1 MFANDKIPRYN
12 LGNAKGFSVKR
23 VIDVAKDVSGN
34 DFKVSIEP
42 PCAGDPA
49 VLVADASR
57 AKNELHWQPE
67 FAVLEGIVKTAWRW
81 QTDFFF

>member
-1 MFANDKIPRYN
+1 M
-12 LGNAKGFSVKR
+12 KR

-49 VLVADASR
+49 VFVADVSR
-57 AKNELHWQPE
+57 AKNELHWQPA
-67 FAVLEGIVKTAWRW
+67 FAELEDIVKTAWRW
-81 QTDFFF
+81 QTDFYLSIQS